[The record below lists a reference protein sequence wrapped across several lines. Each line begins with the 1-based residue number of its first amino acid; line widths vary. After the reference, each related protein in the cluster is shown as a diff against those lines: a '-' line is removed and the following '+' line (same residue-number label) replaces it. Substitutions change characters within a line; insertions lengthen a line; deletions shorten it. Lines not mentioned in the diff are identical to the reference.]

1 MRLGYLRNR
10 LAVLK
15 PPFKA
20 GLRTQLTILVC
31 IIALTSLIILA
42 CTTGV
47 YFTSNF
53 RTLRAD
59 RLHVAA
65 QLMSSQ
71 VDLSMNLLY
80 YQCNMLST
88 KDTIQNALADYR
100 AGNRTSENWVETDKV
115 LGSFLERSK
124 TFYIAYLYDEMYEEV
139 LTRWNNDT
147 EGSLAEE
154 ALGRLRPLDMK
165 DYQYNKALEVV
176 VETLPYNKTLNL
188 MSMTLPVQ
196 APSIITSD
204 NTIVGFLTIVMSA
217 EPVTAMNNTSEL
229 GDSMFFSIL
238 TSVLDED
245 RRPAEYRFVF
255 PPAGTDKSVT
265 ETNYP
270 MRMAP
275 FLRESLTKSHFYVT
289 STTPFYRF
297 NTPVYNYKKVA
308 LGYSRCAFRQLDWVA
323 VVSQDEREFL
333 SPAFKLMKIVI
344 GTVLGVAIFMCIVT
358 FIFASWAVKP
368 IVRLQKAT
376 EFIAAGRGLRTYNHS
391 GRSSSQNTSIDR
403 SNSRG
408 SDHSLPRELFEKKHH
423 VSPFVTDTSTTNNG
437 SCSSMSDHERYL
449 HHVARYHDG
458 ETSTNVFSD
467 HEKGTTSATN
477 WIDTRVPVY
486 RRLFSDELSELTDTF
501 NTMTDELDRQYA
513 LLEDRVRARTK
524 QLEAAKIQAEAANEA
539 KTVFIANI
547 SHELR
552 TPLNGILG
560 MTAIAMAEQDQ
571 EKIQNSLKLI
581 FRSGE
586 LLLHILTELL
596 TFSKNVLKR
605 TKLEERHFS
614 IIDIALQVKSIF
626 GKLAK
631 DQHVKLS
638 IYLMPN
644 AIRTMVLWGDSN
656 RIIQIV
662 MNLVSNALKFTPVDG
677 KVDVRIKLVGEYD
690 SVRSEACNFSEV
702 YILPGTEVTD
712 PSVNKIPTVVEEE
725 EEEEAERESDDEP
738 TTEDTS
744 EQKKKDT
751 ETNNDADIISISSS
765 AATSY
770 DDAVLHAQLKKIPTF
785 IDLEDSDNNVTMTK
799 LEKPRPWVIVIEVQD
814 TGPGIDPSLHESVF
828 KPFVQGDQTLS
839 RQYGGTGLGL
849 SICRQLATMMKG
861 TMKLES
867 KVGSGS
873 KFTFTVPLQQTGT
886 IKFNDG
892 DTLFE
897 DEFNIFSKKNRKV
910 KFQLNRSSK
919 SRKSKMSTSGAGSIA
934 DSAIESF
941 GKSESE
947 ASFGSVRVDRP
958 FLQSTGTATSTRS
971 VPTLSSAESN
981 FRILVAEDNNVNQ
994 EVIKRMLH
1002 LEGAHNIDLACDGED
1017 AYQKVSALMEQG
1029 EHYDLIFMDVQMP
1042 RMDGLLTTRMLRQKL
1057 HYEYP
1062 IVALTAFADDS
1073 NIREC
1078 LESGMNSFLAKPI
1091 KRPMLKKILLEHT
1104 PQLKT

>member
-1 MRLGYLRNR
+1 MRLGYLRKR

-31 IIALTSLIILA
+31 IIALSSLIILA

-47 YFTSNF
+47 YFTSNY

-65 QLMSSQ
+65 RLMSSQ
-71 VDLSMNLLY
+71 VDQSLTLLY

-88 KDTIQNALADYR
+88 KDTIQNALSDYR
-100 AGNRTSENWVETDKV
+100 AGNRSAENWIEADKI
-115 LGSFLERSK
+115 LGGFLERSK
-124 TFYIAYLYDEMYEEV
+124 TFYIAYLYDEMYQEV
-139 LTRWNNDT
+139 LSRWNNDT

-154 ALGRLRPLDMK
+154 SLVRLRPLEMDK
-165 DYQYNKALEVV
+165 YEYNEALDVQ

-188 MSMTLPVQ
+188 MSMTLPVE
-196 APSIITSD
+196 ASTIIGRG
-204 NTIVGFLTIVMSA
+204 NVVGFLTIVMSA
-217 EPVTAMNNTSEL
+217 DPITAVNDTSVL
-229 GDSMFFSIL
+229 GESMVSIL
-238 TSVLDED
+238 TGIPNDKGNLVK
-245 RRPAEYRFVF
+245 YRFVF
-255 PPAGTDKSVT
+255 PPGETDRSVT
-265 ETNYP
+265 ETEYP
-270 MRMAP
+270 IKNAS
-275 FLRESLTKSHFYVT
+275 FLRDAFLNRSDNYVT
-289 STTPFYRF
+289 STSSFYHF
-297 NTPVYNYKKVA
+297 GALGHDFKKVA
-308 LGYSRCAFRQLDWVA
+308 VGYSACKFRQLDWVA
-323 VVSQDEREFL
+323 VVSQDESVFL
-333 SPAFKLMKIVI
+333 SPAFKLTKIII
-344 GTVLGVAIFMCIVT
+344 GTVLGVAVFMCIVT
-358 FIFASWAVKP
+358 FILASWAVKP

-423 VSPFVTDTSTTNNG
+423 VSPFVTENHAANSG

-449 HHVARYHDG
+449 HHIARYHDG
-458 ETSTNVFSD
+458 ETSTNILSD
-467 HEKGTTSATN
+467 HEKGSTSATN

-486 RRLFSDELSELTDTF
+486 RRLFTDELSELTDTF
-501 NTMTDELDRQYA
+501 NTMTDELDRQYVV
-513 LLEDRVRARTK
+513 LEDRVRARTK

-690 SVRSEACNFSEV
+690 SARSEACNFSEV
-702 YILPGTEVTD
+702 YILPGTEVTNS
-712 PSVNKIPTVVEEE
+712 SVNNIPTVVEEE
-725 EEEEAERESDDEP
+725 EKACEEEPTADDTPER
-738 TTEDTS
+738 
-744 EQKKKDT
+744 KKKDS
-751 ETNNDADIISISSS
+751 ETVDDADAISISSS
-765 AATSY
+765 VATSY

-785 IDLEDSDNNVTMTK
+785 IDLEDSDNNVTMSK
-799 LEKPRPWVIVIEVQD
+799 LEKPRSWVIVIEVQD
-814 TGPGIDPSLHESVF
+814 TGPGIEPSLHESVF

-886 IKFNDG
+886 VKFNDG

-910 KFQLNRSSK
+910 KFQLNRSGK
-919 SRKSKMSTSGAGSIA
+919 SRKGKMNNSNGAGSIA
-934 DSAIESF
+934 ESAIESF

-971 VPTLSSAESN
+971 VPTLSSAESSL
-981 FRILVAEDNNVNQ
+981 RILVAEDNNVNQ

-1017 AYQKVSALMEQG
+1017 AYQKVSALVEQG

-1042 RMDGLLTTRMLRQKL
+1042 RMDGLLTTKLLRQKL

-1073 NIREC
+1073 NIKEC

-1104 PQLKT
+1104 SQLKT